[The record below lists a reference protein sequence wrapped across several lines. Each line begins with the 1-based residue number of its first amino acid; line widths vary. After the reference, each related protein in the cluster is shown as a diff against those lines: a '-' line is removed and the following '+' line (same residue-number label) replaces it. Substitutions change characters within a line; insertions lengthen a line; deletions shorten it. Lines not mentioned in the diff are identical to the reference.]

1 MSGFFL
7 HPNSKEEIID
17 SYDEDIIV
25 TNHAG
30 FIVKASQISGRHY
43 GIRAEDLLGKSVYD
57 LEEKGIFS
65 PAITPLVLQQ
75 KKKVVVIQTTPSG
88 QKALITGM
96 PFFNESG
103 EVEFVLSYSY
113 EVSELLVIQEYM
125 RDLENEMSL
134 AKEELSLL
142 RKENLTIDGL
152 MIESRSTRIAY
163 ETARNAATLDVSIVI
178 HGEIGTGK
186 STMAKVIHNESSRKD
201 GPFIE
206 IDCETIPEAMFE
218 RELLGGLFED
228 RETGL
233 LTLSRGGT
241 LYLKGIDKLALH
253 LQVKLVKVLKER
265 SYTPIHSDT
274 ELALDVRLISS
285 SETVLAEAVTSK
297 TFHQDLYYLLH
308 IIPIHLKPLRE
319 RKEDLSVLISI
330 YLNQF
335 VTTYKSE
342 KRLTDDLFNQ
352 LLLLDWPGNHS
363 ELKNVMER
371 LVVQSTSS
379 VITVKDLPPEY
390 RKETQDDLSIIHLE
404 GRTLPSILEDVEMKV
419 LRDAQERYRT
429 TTEIAKFLG
438 ISQPSVVRKL
448 KKYIEFK

>member
-1 MSGFFL
+1 MTGFFL

-17 SYDEDIIV
+17 SFDEDIIV
-25 TNHAG
+25 TNHSG

-43 GIRAEDLLGKSVYD
+43 GIHAEDLLGKSVYD
-57 LEEKGIFS
+57 LEKKGVFS
-65 PAITPLVLQQ
+65 PAITPIVLQQ

-125 RDLENEMSL
+125 KGLENEMSL
-134 AKEELSLL
+134 AKEELALL
-142 RKENLTIDGL
+142 RKENLAIDGL
-152 MIESRSTRIAY
+152 VIENRSTRIAY
-163 ETARNAATLDVSIVI
+163 ETARNAATLDVSVVI
-178 HGEIGTGK
+178 CGEIGTGK
-186 STMAKVIHNESSRKD
+186 STMAKFIHNGSSRKE

-206 IDCETIPEAMFE
+206 IDCETLPEAMFE
-218 RELLGGLFED
+218 RELVGGLFED
-228 RETGL
+228 REIGL
-233 LTLSRGGT
+233 LTLARGGT

-253 LQVKLVKVLKER
+253 LQVKLIKILKACK
-265 SYTPIHSDT
+265 YTPIHSDS
-274 ELALDVRLISS
+274 ERALDVRLISS
-285 SETVLAEAVTSK
+285 SEVGLSEAVSNK
-297 TFHQDLYYLLH
+297 KFHQDLYYLLH
-308 IIPIHLKPLRE
+308 IIPIQLKPLRE
-319 RKEDLSVLISI
+319 RKEDLSALLST
-330 YLNQF
+330 YLHQF
-335 VTTYKSE
+335 TTTYKSE

-352 LLLLDWPGNHS
+352 LLNLDWDGNHS

-379 VITVKDLPPEY
+379 VITAKDLPPEY
-390 RKETQDDLSIIHLE
+390 RKEATDDLSVIHLE

-448 KKYIEFK
+448 KKYIEFE